1 VQLVEKNHF
10 APLAQITAEIQ
21 DITKKSVSMSTIQRT
36 LHMEG
41 YAGHVGLRKPFVNDK
56 NRLNRLKW
64 SQERLTWD
72 EEWNQIIWSD
82 ESRYELFGSKRRQWV
97 WRRPEQR
104 TDNNCLV
111 PTFKS
116 TQKSVMIWGCF
127 TRFGVGPLVR
137 LEGRLKAVDYIKVLE
152 THLVPFIKSLDKKN
166 YLFQEDNA
174 PIHTA
179 KKTTKWKHDNL
190 IPCLPWP
197 AQSPDLNPIEHLW
210 DELEHRVRKRNILSK
225 NENELFS
232 FLVEE

>member
-1 VQLVEKNHF
+1 MVEKRHEISEFDRGRCVGAHDGGMSIRSISDLYNIPKTTVHRIIHEFEEHGVIKAQPRSGRPHELDNRDRRHLVQLVEKNHF

-41 YAGHVGLRKPFVNDK
+41 YAGRVGLRKPFVNDK

-137 LEGRLKAVDYIKVLE
+137 LEG
-152 THLVPFIKSLDKKN
+152 
-166 YLFQEDNA
+166 
-174 PIHTA
+174 
-179 KKTTKWKHDNL
+179 
-190 IPCLPWP
+190 
-197 AQSPDLNPIEHLW
+197 
-210 DELEHRVRKRNILSK
+210 
-225 NENELFS
+225 
-232 FLVEE
+232 